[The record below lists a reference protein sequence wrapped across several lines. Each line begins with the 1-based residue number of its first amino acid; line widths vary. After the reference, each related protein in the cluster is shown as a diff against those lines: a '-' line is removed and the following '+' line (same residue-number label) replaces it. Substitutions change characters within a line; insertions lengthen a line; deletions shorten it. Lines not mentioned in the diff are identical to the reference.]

1 MTANGTAEA
10 LQIQFGLI
18 NCSNKYLTAETFG
31 FKVNASAS
39 SLKKKQIWTLEQ
51 PPDEAGG
58 AAMCLRSHLGRYLAA
73 DKDGNVTCEHEVPDA
88 DCRFLIVAHDDGRW
102 SLQSEAH
109 RRYFGGTEDR
119 LSCFAQTVSPAEK
132 WSVHI
137 AMHPQVNIYSLA
149 RKRYAHLSARPA
161 DEISVDRD
169 VPWGV
174 DSLITLAFQDQ
185 RYSLQTADHRFL
197 RHDGRLVEQ
206 PEPATGYTLE
216 FRSGKVA
223 FRDCEGRYLAPSGP
237 SGTLKAGKATKV
249 GKDELFA
256 LEQSCAQVVLQA
268 ANERNVS
275 TRQGEWGRRPPP
287 LGLCTKRTPPP
298 SPQPPALSRPR
309 RVCHPERR
317 PASPRWARGPPHP
330 AAGRALRPRGSGF
343 PCPWVQRHSPHS
355 AVELGL
361 PRPRLGSTPSG
372 ALRTPRPVRVLPPR
386 ADPGYLQ
393 TQSWGGDAPCPFLVP
408 PLLPP
413 PPSAG
418 LQLRGGGEGS
428 PPAQG
433 VPQLPLGSLSP
444 AG

>member
-51 PPDEAGG
+51 PPDEAGS
-58 AAMCLRSHLGRYLAA
+58 AAVCLRSHLGRYLAA
-73 DKDGNVTCEHEVPDA
+73 DKDGNVTCEHEAPGA

-102 SLQSEAH
+102 SLQSEVH

-149 RKRYAHLSARPA
+149 CKRYAHLGARPA

-197 RHDGRLVEQ
+197 RHDGRLVAH

-275 TRQGEWGRRPPP
+275 TRQGMDLSANQDEETDQETFQLEIDRD
-287 LGLCTKRTPPP
+287 TKN
-298 SPQPPALSRPR
+298 A
-309 RVCHPERR
+309 
-317 PASPRWARGPPHP
+317 
-330 AAGRALRPRGSGF
+330 
-343 PCPWVQRHSPHS
+343 
-355 AVELGL
+355 
-361 PRPRLGSTPSG
+361 
-372 ALRTPRPVRVLPPR
+372 
-386 ADPGYLQ
+386 
-393 TQSWGGDAPCPFLVP
+393 
-408 PLLPP
+408 
-413 PPSAG
+413 PSAPTRASTG
-418 LQLRGGGEGS
+418 R
-428 PPAQG
+428 
-433 VPQLPLGSLSP
+433 
-444 AG
+444 